1 MRILIVGAGIAGLTL
16 AALLKQRGIKSEI
29 IERQPDFAHSGYMLG
44 LYPLG
49 SKVLYGLGLMQN
61 FLDSTTAGDTYV
73 MCNGDGSV
81 IQELAF
87 HELFTHYGPYR
98 CCSRKALIETL
109 MKSCEGLA
117 IKFNTTIQTLNQFN
131 AKVHAILTDG
141 TQGEYDLVVG
151 ADGMHSS
158 VRKLILTAK
167 DYKYYDT
174 GWGGWVWWTD
184 SETLNKNEIR
194 EFWGAGNFF
203 GIYPTEEKF
212 GVIAAGPTS
221 EKEIKPYAG
230 RTKEIIKQF
239 PELHAQYP
247 TIFSQLPADNEDS
260 FFYWPLSD
268 VRS

>member
-49 SKVLYGLGLMQN
+49 SKVLYGLNLMQH
-61 FLDSTTAGDTYV
+61 FLEATTAGDTYV
-73 MCNGDGSV
+73 MCSGDGSV

-87 HELFTHYGPYR
+87 HQLFTNYGPYR

-109 MKSCEGLA
+109 MNGCEGLT

-158 VRKLILTAK
+158 VRKLIFTPK
-167 DYKYYDT
+167 DYQYYDT
-174 GWGGWVWWTD
+174 GWGGWVWWSND
-184 SETLNKNEIR
+184 EKLNENEIR
-194 EFWGAGNFF
+194 EFWGAGKFF
-203 GIYPTEEKF
+203 GIYPIKDKF
-212 GVIAAGPTS
+212 GVIAAGPS
-221 EKEIKPYAG
+221 PKKEAKLYPG
-230 RTKEIIKQF
+230 RAEDIIRRF
-239 PELHAQYP
+239 PELHSLYP
-247 TIFSQLPADNEDS
+247 NIFSQIPADEDES
-260 FFYWPLSD
+260 FFIGL
-268 VRS
+268 